1 MREINDI
8 SSEYKKMSKELSGK
22 EVVNICGRYVWVIKR
37 VECYESVWLNVKESY
52 MVWLVCDCV

>member
-37 VECYESVWLNVKESY
+37 VECYESVVECKRELY
-52 MVWLVCDCV
+52 GMVGV

>member
-22 EVVNICGRYVWVIKR
+22 EVVNICGRYVLGEWSVMK
-37 VECYESVWLNVKESY
+37 VWLNVKESY